1 MENLEAARVA
11 RLATVDEQGR
21 PHLVPICF
29 ALEGDVVYSA
39 VDEKPKRSRAL
50 KRLENIRAH
59 PGVAMLIDHY
69 EEDWS
74 RLWWVRLDGTARI
87 VESGLEY
94 ERALTLLVEKYDQY
108 RAEPPRGPV
117 IAIRV
122 ERRRAWSAR
131 AQAADQGGQP

>member
-11 RLATVDEQGR
+11 RLATVDEQGQ

-39 VDEKPKRSRAL
+39 VDEKPKRSRVL

-87 VESGLEY
+87 VESGPEY

-108 RAEPPRGPV
+108 RAEAPQGPV
-117 IAIRV
+117 IVIRV
-122 ERRRAWSAR
+122 KRRRTWS
-131 AQAADQGGQP
+131 GGPL

>member
-11 RLATVDEQGR
+11 RLATVDGQGR

-74 RLWWVRLDGTARI
+74 RLWWVRLDGTARV
-87 VESGLEY
+87 VESGPEY
-94 ERALTLLVEKYDQY
+94 EHALGLLLEKYDQY
-108 RAEPPRGPV
+108 RAEPPRGPLIV
-117 IAIRV
+117 IRV
-122 ERRRAWSAR
+122 QSRRTWSAR
-131 AQAADQGGQP
+131 ARRAKFRRG